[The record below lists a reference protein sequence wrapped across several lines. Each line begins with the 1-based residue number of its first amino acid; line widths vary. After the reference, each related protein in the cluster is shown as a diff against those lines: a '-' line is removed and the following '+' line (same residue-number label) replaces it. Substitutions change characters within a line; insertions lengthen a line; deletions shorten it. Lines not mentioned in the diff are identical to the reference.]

1 MDFRILDYCC
11 YVMNIYGVHPEK
23 TGSRMQSFLFYF
35 FLTQYGAMLYLVI
48 VLFHTSGH
56 LMLLE
61 KIDIFTNVMLQ
72 VHGTLYLIVLYIQRP
87 KIAALMS
94 NMRKRFWSIEDY
106 SHPLL
111 KREYFEVSRSLRKEC
126 ISYVGMMLLCATV
139 FCYGRIIQDGQKN
152 ADNMLFKSYIP
163 QFVDFWILFTWEHIP
178 ASGLVVL
185 ELSLDV
191 IVLNILTM
199 TKLQFKLLRYEVENI
214 FYDEP
219 GKSGDIRLRIK
230 KCSDHHTFLLEF
242 RAMVNNTFSVL
253 MLIYMGVIILILC
266 IEMYLMMSLDSVA
279 DILGAAVYAAQM
291 FFEFFICYC
300 CPAQELK
307 DEAELLSGALYFNDW
322 HLHPAY
328 YKDIAILLGKSS
340 IKVIYSAGG
349 LMNLDLQTGMA
360 VSTQIV

>member
-1 MDFRILDYCC
+1 
-11 YVMNIYGVHPEK
+11 MNIYGVHPEK

-266 IEMYLMMSLDSVA
+266 IEMDSVA